1 MQAKPKNPA
10 FRYYGGKFRL
20 AGWIAGHFPPHVTYA
35 EPFGGAAGV
44 LLRKPMSPVEVYND
58 ADSELFNF
66 FQVLRNRRRE
76 LLQQLKNTPYS
87 RQEHIESFDLNQS
100 CELERARRF
109 FVRAWQS
116 FGGPSLRGTGWKRQR
131 GIWKNNPR
139 INQMGEWRAAI
150 KNLAAVADRMRKV
163 QIEHDDALKVI
174 KNFDSPDTLFYCDP
188 PYPGECRSRQHR
200 QCYAQ
205 ELTANDHVHLFNAL
219 NRIKGLALVSTYP
232 NDLYAEIFAAWP
244 SVTTTCQTTNH
255 SKIATEQLYI
265 SPRAYDLLHLPRE
278 ALAA

>member
-1 MQAKPKNPA
+1 
-10 FRYYGGKFRL
+10 
-20 AGWIAGHFPPHVTYA
+20 
-35 EPFGGAAGV
+35 
-44 LLRKPMSPVEVYND
+44 
-58 ADSELFNF
+58 
-66 FQVLRNRRRE
+66 
-76 LLQQLKNTPYS
+76 
-87 RQEHIESFDLNQS
+87 
-100 CELERARRF
+100 LERARRF

-265 SPRAYDLLHLPRE
+265 SPRAYDKKRQLRE
-278 ALAA
+278 LANASDGKIISGQRGYRHIRHATLEEIEHAANWLEHQAVQMGERARSIRRLRHTYHPNRNP